1 MNLRSNTTE
10 GFLKLLKLFFPAGI
24 VSGEDT
30 LDEPL
35 TAELFNS
42 DQMARHSIA
51 LATTHVVSKKRV
63 KDKLLLRLADN
74 EMVLLEVRNL
84 LTQSVKES
92 YLITPAGEWLL
103 DNFYLLEEQIRTAK
117 KHLPKEY
124 SEGLPQLMNG
134 PSAGLPRV
142 YDIALEIISHSEGR
156 IDIESLNNFV
166 GAYQTVTP
174 FFLGELW
181 AVPIMLRLALIE
193 NLRRVCGQIAIDRIN
208 RFLADYWAKRMITA
222 AENEPKSLVLEI
234 ADMARS
240 NPPVDRAFVA
250 EFTRQLRGKGRL
262 LAQPLIWVEERLA
275 EAGQTSNELVQ
286 SENQKQAA
294 DQVSVSNSIGSLR
307 LLGDIDWKEFVENNS
322 VVEHKLLED
331 GIYALMD
338 FSTRDHYRHVVEH
351 IAKKSKLQ
359 ESEVAQIAIDL
370 TKESAAKNGDD
381 DRTAHLGYFLISDGL
396 PQTEK
401 RAKMHLNFITR
412 IERVL
417 AGFPLT
423 LYLGAILLISLSIC
437 SLIVYKAY
445 MDGNS
450 IGLII
455 AFAIISLICASQLA
469 VALVNFFTTLIAG
482 PGLLPRMDFSIGI
495 PKDSKT
501 MVVIPTMLTGT
512 DEIDDLVEALEVRFL
527 ANRDENLHFAL
538 LTDFTDAHEREL
550 PEDEPLLQ
558 WAVQK
563 ITELNSKYGRE
574 KEDLF
579 FLFQRPRKWNAGDNI
594 WMGYERKRGKLGDL
608 NGFFRGNSKDCFS
621 YILGDQDIL
630 PQIKYVITLDSDT
643 QLPRESA
650 WKIIGTMAHPLNRAV
665 YSETKRRV
673 VEGYGILQPRVSVSM
688 PGTDSTFFARMNG
701 NEPGID
707 PYTRAT
713 SDVYQDL
720 FAEGSFIGKGIYEV
734 DIFEKVLKGQFPE
747 NRILS
752 HDLLEGCYVR
762 AGLLSDVQLYEKH
775 PIRYNADMQRRSRWI
790 RGDWQIAAW
799 FLPFVPGGDKHW
811 HRNPL
816 SALSRWKIFDNIRR
830 SLVPLAFTL
839 FVLLGWT
846 IKDFDAAWTLII
858 TSLIIFPVVLSS
870 VWDLMRKPKDLILSH
885 HIIVSGRS
893 AGNAAITTLFT
904 MICLP
909 YEAYKNV
916 DVIIRVSWR
925 MLFSHKHLLDWVTS
939 GKIERTK
946 TKGLVN
952 SYLDMWIEPLVSV
965 IVFICLIVLSQN
977 TLRSASPI
985 LLLWLIAPFITWWV
999 SKPLARQ
1006 TAKLSDTAIIY
1017 LQKLS
1022 RKTWSF
1028 FEQFVTEIEN
1038 WLPPDNFQEIPSPV
1052 IAHRTSPTNMGLSLL
1067 ANLAAYDFG
1076 YLTTSEFMERT
1087 TGALNTMQKMERF
1100 KGHFYNWY
1108 DTLSLAPLF
1117 PRYISTVDSGNL
1129 AGHLL
1134 TLRQGI
1140 LAMLNQPVIGPQVLK
1155 GLRDTLYVLIDVA
1168 DKSDLIP
1175 LNKFK
1180 TDLEKLSI
1188 VEPDSLPEMYKCLQL
1203 LQSNFKFIQNG
1214 LNAQPQTEKY
1224 RWAAALAR
1232 QIQKHVDEIQE
1243 LAPWLLLKEAPS
1255 GLRFIST
1262 LHCMPGLNELLSY
1275 CADVEVEIQQ
1285 QQNSHNTMAQSE
1297 WLQAF
1302 QLSVTSTTASVNQKI
1317 ASLNAL
1323 ALQCIGLS
1331 ELDYDFLYSRTKKL
1345 LSIGYNVEEH
1355 RPDISFYDLLG
1366 SEARLST
1373 FVGIAQGKL
1382 PQESWFS
1389 LGRLLTNAGGRPILL
1404 SWSGSMFEYL
1414 MPLLIMPSYENTLLS
1429 QTDEAAVARQIDY
1442 GKIRNVPWGISESCY
1457 NTFDAALSYQY
1468 HAFGVPG
1475 LGLKRGLGE
1484 DLVIAPYASALALM
1498 LKPEH
1503 AYENLQLM
1511 SDSGFEGK
1519 YGFYEAIDY
1528 TPSRLTRGQTSAV
1541 VQSYMAHHQGMSFLS
1556 MAYLLLNQPMQKRF
1570 TAEPQFQATLL
1581 LLQERIPKATSL
1593 FAHTSNIAENV
1604 ITINEPHARIITSPH
1619 TTVPEVQLLSN
1630 GKYHVMVTNSGG
1642 GYSRWKD
1649 IAVTRWRED
1658 ATRDNWGT
1666 FCYIRDL
1673 DNGTYWST
1681 SFQPT
1686 LQKMENLEMAF
1697 SQGRADFKSSKNKLD
1712 IHTEIV
1718 VSPEDDIEMRR
1729 THICNNSGKVR
1740 TIDIT
1745 SYAEVVIAPAAADT
1759 THPAFSN
1766 LFVQTEILEHKN
1778 AIICT
1783 RRPKSVNERQPWMLH
1798 LMNIHGKNTAEVSYE
1813 TDRMEFIGRGNTAAN
1828 PQAMRAGGLLSGSQG
1843 SVLDPIVAIRHKIVL
1858 EPDETIVIDVI
1869 TGMGETRDI
1878 CQMLID
1884 KYQDKHHK
1892 DRVFEMAWTHNQVVL
1907 RQINATESE
1916 AQLYTRLANSVLFV
1930 NPALRAEPGILI
1942 RNHKGQAGLWPYSIS
1957 GDLPVVLLKIEE
1969 PTAIDLVK
1977 QLIAAHT
1984 FWRLKGLSVDL
1995 IIWNDSHDGYR
2006 QVLQNQISGLI
2017 GAQLIDK
2024 PGGIFIRNSEQISN
2038 EDRILFQTVAR
2049 VIINSN
2055 GGSLTDHINR
2065 KPFPKAVIQNL
2076 VPTQAYIPSSSP
2088 VLLPAGLVLFNG
2100 TGGFSTDGR
2109 EYVISSDSEKRT
2121 PAPWVNVIANPGFG
2135 TVISESGQSYTWHE
2149 NAHELR
2155 LTPWENDAV
2164 SDLGGEVFYLRDE
2177 ETGHFWSPTPL
2188 PVSSST
2194 AYITRH
2200 GFGYSVF
2207 EHEEAGIYSEMW
2219 VYVDTEAAIK
2229 FTAIKLKNK
2238 SGKPRRITVTGYT
2251 EWVLGE
2257 MRGKTAMHIATEQDP
2272 ETGALFARNPYNT
2285 DFGGRVAFFDT
2296 DGINETFTADRAEF
2310 IGRNSSL
2317 KRPAAMLRT
2326 KLSGKI
2332 GVGLDP
2338 CAAIQVTIELSEGR
2352 EKEII
2357 FKLGEGTDTQDAANL
2372 VRKFKGTEN
2381 AHEALNRTVSYWKQS
2396 VEALQVETPDKSV
2409 DLLVNGWLTYQTL
2422 SCRLW
2427 ARSGFYQS
2435 GGAFGFRDQLQDV
2448 ISLIHTAPQLARK
2461 HILLAASHQF
2471 NEGDVLHWW
2480 HPPMGKGVRTRCS
2493 DDYLWLPFV
2502 TSGYI
2507 SRTGDT
2513 GILDEWAPFLDGRL
2527 LNPGEDSYYDL
2538 FNKSDRTAILYNH
2551 CVRAIKHGLNFGSH
2565 GLPLMGDGDWNDGM
2579 DAVGRQG
2586 KGESVWLAFFL
2597 YDILIKFIPLANLHN
2612 DPDFAKECSDQAVI
2626 LKENIEKNAWDGQ
2639 WYRRA
2644 YFDDGTPLGSSTNEE
2659 CQIDSLTQSWS
2670 VLSGA
2675 GLHDRT
2681 ETGMESAYQ
2690 RLVKEKEGLIQLLNP
2705 AFDKSAMEPGYIKGY
2720 VPGVR
2725 ENGGQYT
2732 QAAIWLLMAFA
2743 RSGKNKRAWDLL
2755 DMINPINHSASQTG
2769 IAQYKVEPY
2778 VMAADVYA
2786 LAPHIGRGGWT
2797 WYTGSAGWTYQLI
2810 TESLLGLNREGNK
2823 LIFEPCIPP
2832 EWETFKAVYRHNTAH
2847 YNIIFIQKD
2856 GTGGPIVKLDN
2867 TGQKGNA
2874 IELAD
2879 DGAGHTVEVV
2889 LFRN

>member
-1 MNLRSNTTE
+1 
-10 GFLKLLKLFFPAGI
+10 
-24 VSGEDT
+24 
-30 LDEPL
+30 
-35 TAELFNS
+35 
-42 DQMARHSIA
+42 
-51 LATTHVVSKKRV
+51 
-63 KDKLLLRLADN
+63 
-74 EMVLLEVRNL
+74 
-84 LTQSVKES
+84 
-92 YLITPAGEWLL
+92 
-103 DNFYLLEEQIRTAK
+103 
-117 KHLPKEY
+117 
-124 SEGLPQLMNG
+124 
-134 PSAGLPRV
+134 
-142 YDIALEIISHSEGR
+142 
-156 IDIESLNNFV
+156 
-166 GAYQTVTP
+166 
-174 FFLGELW
+174 
-181 AVPIMLRLALIE
+181 
-193 NLRRVCGQIAIDRIN
+193 
-208 RFLADYWAKRMITA
+208 
-222 AENEPKSLVLEI
+222 
-234 ADMARS
+234 
-240 NPPVDRAFVA
+240 
-250 EFTRQLRGKGRL
+250 
-262 LAQPLIWVEERLA
+262 
-275 EAGQTSNELVQ
+275 
-286 SENQKQAA
+286 
-294 DQVSVSNSIGSLR
+294 
-307 LLGDIDWKEFVENNS
+307 
-322 VVEHKLLED
+322 
-331 GIYALMD
+331 
-338 FSTRDHYRHVVEH
+338 
-351 IAKKSKLQ
+351 
-359 ESEVAQIAIDL
+359 
-370 TKESAAKNGDD
+370 
-381 DRTAHLGYFLISDGL
+381 
-396 PQTEK
+396 
-401 RAKMHLNFITR
+401 
-412 IERVL
+412 
-417 AGFPLT
+417 
-423 LYLGAILLISLSIC
+423 
-437 SLIVYKAY
+437 
-445 MDGNS
+445 
-450 IGLII
+450 
-455 AFAIISLICASQLA
+455 
-469 VALVNFFTTLIAG
+469 
-482 PGLLPRMDFSIGI
+482 
-495 PKDSKT
+495 
-501 MVVIPTMLTGT
+501 
-512 DEIDDLVEALEVRFL
+512 
-527 ANRDENLHFAL
+527 
-538 LTDFTDAHEREL
+538 
-550 PEDEPLLQ
+550 
-558 WAVQK
+558 
-563 ITELNSKYGRE
+563 
-574 KEDLF
+574 
-579 FLFQRPRKWNAGDNI
+579 
-594 WMGYERKRGKLGDL
+594 
-608 NGFFRGNSKDCFS
+608 
-621 YILGDQDIL
+621 
-630 PQIKYVITLDSDT
+630 
-643 QLPRESA
+643 
-650 WKIIGTMAHPLNRAV
+650 MAHPLNRAV
-665 YSETKRRV
+665 YSETKKRV

-688 PGTDSTFFARMNG
+688 PGIDTTFYALMNG

-734 DIFEKVLKGQFPE
+734 DIFEKALKGQFPE

-752 HDLLEGCYVR
+752 HDLLEGCYAR
-762 AGLLSDVQLYEKH
+762 AGLLSNVQLYEKH
-775 PIRYNADMQRRSRWI
+775 PTRYNADMQRRSRWI

-816 SALSRWKIFDNIRR
+816 STLSRWKIFDNIRR

-839 FVLLGWT
+839 FVLLGWI

-858 TSLIIFPVVLSS
+858 TAIIIFPVVLSS
-870 VWDLMRKPKDLILSH
+870 VWDLLRKPKDLILSH

-916 DVIIRVSWR
+916 EVIIRVSCR

-939 GKIERTK
+939 GKIESGK
-946 TKGLVN
+946 TKGLVR
-952 SYLDMWIEPLVSV
+952 SYLNMWIAPLISVSV
-965 IVFICLIVLSQN
+965 FVCLIILSEN

-985 LLLWLIAPFITWWV
+985 LLLWLISPLITWWV

-1006 TAKLSDTAIIY
+1006 TAKLSETAITY

-1028 FEQFVTEIEN
+1028 FEQFVTETEN

-1052 IAHRTSPTNMGLSLL
+1052 TAHRTSPTNMGLSLL
-1067 ANLAAYDFG
+1067 ANLAAVDFG
-1076 YLTTSEFMERT
+1076 YLTISEFTERT
-1087 TGALNTMQKMERF
+1087 TGAIDTMQKMERF

-1117 PRYISTVDSGNL
+1117 PRYISSVDSGNL

-1140 LAMLNQPVIGPQVLK
+1140 LAMPNQPVIGPQVLK
-1155 GLRDTLYVLIDVA
+1155 GLRDTLNVLIGAA
-1168 DKSDLIP
+1168 DNGDLIR

-1180 TDLEKLSI
+1180 NDLEKFI
-1188 VEPDSLPEMYKCLQL
+1188 VVEPDNLPKMYDCLQL

-1224 RWAAALAR
+1224 RWSAAFSQQLQK
-1232 QIQKHVDEIQE
+1232 QITEIQE
-1243 LAPWLLLKEAPS
+1243 LGPWLLLKDAPA
-1255 GLRFIST
+1255 GFRFPTT
-1262 LHCMPGLNELLSY
+1262 LQFIPGLNELLSY
-1275 CADVEVEIQQ
+1275 CSEMEVQIVQQ
-1285 QQNSHNTMAQSE
+1285 LNMRNTLAQSE
-1297 WLQAF
+1297 WLKAF
-1302 QLSVTSTTASVNQKI
+1302 QLSLGNTAALVNQKI
-1317 ASLNAL
+1317 ESLNLL
-1323 ALQCIGLS
+1323 AVQCIALS
-1331 ELDYDFLYSRTKKL
+1331 ELDYDFLYSKTKKL

-1355 RPDISFYDLLG
+1355 RADISFYDLLG

-1414 MPLLIMPSYENTLLS
+1414 MPLLVMPSYENTLLS

-1457 NTFDAALSYQY
+1457 NTFDASLNYQY

-1484 DLVIAPYASALALM
+1484 DLVIAPYATALALM
-1498 LKPEH
+1498 LKPEQ

-1511 SDSGFEGK
+1511 SDNGFEGK

-1528 TPSRLTRGQTSAV
+1528 TPSRLTRGQTNAV

-1570 TAEPQFQATLL
+1570 TAEAQFQATLL

-1593 FAHTSNIAENV
+1593 FAHTSNIAQTV
-1604 ITINEPHARIITSPH
+1604 ITTNEPHVRIITSSH
-1619 TTVPEVQLLSN
+1619 TAVPEVQLLSN

-1658 ATRDNWGT
+1658 TTRDNWGT

-1673 DNGTYWST
+1673 DNDTYWST

-1729 THICNNSGKVR
+1729 THITNNSGRIK

-1745 SYAEVVIAPAAADT
+1745 SYAEVVIAPASADT
-1759 THPAFSN
+1759 AHPAFSN
-1766 LFVQTEILEHKN
+1766 LFVQTEILEQKN

-1783 RRPKSVNERQPWMLH
+1783 RRPKSLNEKQPWMLH
-1798 LMNIHGKNTAEVSYE
+1798 LMNIHGKNAAEVSYE
-1813 TDRMEFIGRGNTAAN
+1813 TDRMEFIGRGNTVAN
-1828 PQAMRAGGLLSGSQG
+1828 PQAMHNRGMLTGSQG
-1843 SVLDPIVAIRHKIVL
+1843 SVLDPVVAIRHKIVL
-1858 EPDETIVIDVI
+1858 EPDETIIIDVI
-1869 TGMGETRDI
+1869 TGMGETKDI

-1892 DRVFEMAWTHNQVVL
+1892 DRVLEMAWTHNQVVL
-1907 RQINATESE
+1907 RQINATESD

-1942 RNHKGQAGLWPYSIS
+1942 KNHKGQAGLWPYSIS
-1957 GDLPVVLLKIEE
+1957 GDLPIVLLKIEE

-1977 QLIAAHT
+1977 QLLAAHT

-1995 IIWNDSHDGYR
+1995 IIWNDSQDGYR

-2049 VIINSN
+2049 VIVTSS

-2088 VLLPAGLVLFNG
+2088 VLLPAALVLLNG

-2109 EYVISSDSEKRT
+2109 EYVINTESEKRT

-2135 TVISESGQSYTWHE
+2135 TVISESGQCYTWHE

-2188 PVSSST
+2188 PVSSSA

-2207 EHEEAGIYSEMW
+2207 EHEEAGIYSQMW
-2219 VYVDTEAAIK
+2219 VYVDTDDAIK
-2229 FTAIKLKNK
+2229 FTIIKLKNK
-2238 SGKPRRITVTGYT
+2238 SGKPRRITATGYT

-2257 MRGKTAMHIATEQDP
+2257 IRGKTAMHIATEQDP

-2285 DFGGRVAFFDT
+2285 DFGERVAFFDA
-2296 DGINETFTADRAEF
+2296 DGINKTFTADRTEF

-2317 KRPAAMLRT
+2317 KKPAAMLRT

-2338 CAAIQVTIELSEGR
+2338 CAAIQVTIELSEMQV
-2352 EKEII
+2352 KEII
-2357 FKLGEGTDTQDAANL
+2357 FKLGEGKDAQDAANL
-2372 VRKFKGTEN
+2372 IRKFKGVES
-2381 AHEALNRTVSYWKQS
+2381 AHEALNRTINNWKNI

-2448 ISLIHTAPQLARK
+2448 ISLIHTAPQLARN

-2502 TSGYI
+2502 TCGYI
-2507 SRTGDT
+2507 VRTGDT
-2513 GILDEWAPFLDGRL
+2513 SILDEWTPFLDGRQ

-2565 GLPLMGDGDWNDGM
+2565 GLPLMGAGDWNDGM
-2579 DAVGRQG
+2579 DAVGREG

-2597 YDILIKFIPLANLHN
+2597 YDILIKFIPVAQLHN
-2612 DPDFAKECSDQAVI
+2612 DSDFAKECSEQAVL

-2675 GLHDRT
+2675 ALPERS
-2681 ETGMESAYQ
+2681 ETAMQSAYQ
-2690 RLVKEKEGLIQLLNP
+2690 RLVKEKEGLIQLLDP
-2705 AFDKSAMEPGYIKGY
+2705 AFDKSALEPGYIKGY

-2743 RSGKNKRAWDLL
+2743 KSGKSQRAWELL
-2755 DMINPINHSASQTG
+2755 DMINPVNHSASQNDITR
-2769 IAQYKVEPY
+2769 YKVEPY

-2786 LAPHIGRGGWT
+2786 VAPHVGRGGWT

-2810 TESLLGLNREGNK
+2810 TESLLGLNRKGS
-2823 LIFEPCIPP
+2823 LLCFSPCIPSD
-2832 EWETFKAVYRHNTAH
+2832 WETFKVAYRHNTAH
-2847 YNIIFIQKD
+2847 YKITFIQKD
-2856 GTGGPIVKLDN
+2856 GNGDLVVKLD
-2867 TGQKGNA
+2867 GVEQKGMT
-2874 IELAD
+2874 IGLAD
-2879 DGAGHTVEVV
+2879 DGAEHTVEVL
-2889 LFRN
+2889 LFRNE